1 MPPLPHPKHN
11 QTVQAGCRTVRV
23 AGQADVLVVGGGPAG
38 IGAAVGAAR
47 AGARTVLAERYGFLG
62 GNATAGLVMPL
73 MSYFTEHHVREMRGS
88 VSLLPTDH
96 GPGVPVIGGVLR
108 ELIDRLER
116 VGGAMEPSLDTG
128 YTVPFDPEIFKQ
140 VAIEFLDDAGVEYI
154 FHSLAGETLRTDSRV
169 DGVVI
174 ETKSGPLAIQSAVTV
189 DCTGDAD
196 TAANAGAAFE
206 IGRSDGYTQPMTLM
220 FRILGFDKAA
230 FEHYAQQH
238 PGQWRG
244 VHGLWDLVKKAAK
257 AGELHLEREDIL
269 FFTAMHEGEITVN
282 STRVTKLFGTD
293 VWDLT
298 EAEWQAR
305 RQMQQIFQFLK
316 KYVPG
321 FEKSY
326 IVQSGVQIGV
336 RETRRIVGDYQ
347 LNKHDVLMAR
357 QFDDVIA
364 RCTYPMDIHNPKGKG
379 TTMMRVPAGKAYDIP
394 LRCLLPKGVD
404 NLLVAGRC
412 ISGTHEACSSYRIM
426 PVSIA
431 TGQAAGVCAA
441 LAATG
446 KQMARSVPYQ
456 NVQRE
461 LLRQNAD
468 LRDIRV

>member
-1 MPPLPHPKHN
+1 MPPLPHPRHHE
-11 QTVQAGCRTVRV
+11 TMQAGARAVRI

-73 MSYFTEHHVREMRGS
+73 MSYFTEHHTREQKGA

-96 GPGVPVIGGVLR
+96 GQGVPVIAGVLR
-108 ELIDRLER
+108 EMIDRLER
-116 VGGAMEPSLDTG
+116 AGGAMEPSLDTG
-128 YTVPFDPEIFKQ
+128 FTVPFDPEVFKQ
-140 VAIEFLDDAGVEYI
+140 AAVEFLDDAGVLYI

-169 DGVVI
+169 DGVVV
-174 ETKSGPLAIQSAVTV
+174 ETKSGPLAIRASVTV
-189 DCTGDAD
+189 DCTGDGD
-196 TAANAGAAFE
+196 TAAGGGAAFE
-206 IGRSDGYTQPMTLM
+206 MGRSDGYTQPMTLM
-220 FRILGFDKAA
+220 FRVMGFDKTA
-230 FEHYAQQH
+230 FGDYAGKH

-244 VHGLWDLVKKAAK
+244 VHGLWDLVRKATR
-257 AGELHLEREDIL
+257 AGELNLQREDIL

-298 EAEWQAR
+298 QAEWESR

-336 RETRRIVGDYQ
+336 RETRRVVGDYK
-347 LNKHDVLMAR
+347 LNKHDVLCAR

-379 TTMMRVPAGKAYDIP
+379 TTMMRVPDGKAYDIP

-441 LAATG
+441 MAAEAEQTP
-446 KQMARSVPYQ
+446 RSVPFQ
-456 NVQRE
+456 EVQRE
-461 LLRQNAD
+461 LLKQNAD
-468 LRDIRV
+468 LRDIRI